1 MKRSHHTVTK
11 PSPTETTVTMGV
23 GDAVSP
29 AYSPWGTPMPP
40 RSRSASGLARVRKVV
55 GGTSLRRGIIGL
67 AVFVVVWQVV
77 TSLDEWVGV
86 SVPVVAHLPPPSS
99 VVDAFVSLVGTGG
112 FWQSAYLSFVRVMW
126 GFLAAM
132 VIGIPFGLLMAV
144 SRTAKA
150 IFFPPFEILRP
161 IPPLAWVPA
170 AIIFWPTQ
178 ELSIT
183 FVTFLGAFFTVVINT
198 VGGAEQ
204 IDRRFLLA
212 ARSMGADKKTIFRR
226 ILLPATLPSIA
237 TGAVVG
243 MGITWQVVVAAEM
256 ISGGGGGATTGG
268 GGGLGFLIWNSYL
281 GGAIPQVIVGM
292 IGLGVAGY
300 MSSAIVRSIS
310 IKLMPWKRMA

>member
-1 MKRSHHTVTK
+1 MNTDTTATERAEGETRPSTPRRTPIPPGRS
-11 PSPTETTVTMGV
+11 G
-23 GDAVSP
+23 
-29 AYSPWGTPMPP
+29 
-40 RSRSASGLARVRKVV
+40 SGLARIRKVA
-55 GGTSLRRGIIGL
+55 GGGSLLRGIIGTAL
-67 AVFVVVWQVV
+67 FVGLWQVV
-77 TSLDEWVGV
+77 TSLDQWTGV
-86 SVPVVAHLPPPSS
+86 SLPIVAQLPSASS
-99 VVDAFVSLVGTGG
+99 VLHAFLPLVRSHG
-112 FWQSAYLSFVRVMW
+112 FWSSAYLSFARVLW
-126 GFLAAM
+126 GFIAAM

-150 IFFPPFEILRP
+150 VCFPVFEILRP

-170 AIIFWPTQ
+170 AIIFWPAP

-212 ARSMGADKKTIFRR
+212 ARSMGADKRTIFRR
-226 ILLPATLPSIA
+226 VLLPATLPSIA

-256 ISGGGGGATTGG
+256 ISGGGQGATTGG

-281 GGAIPQVIVGM
+281 GGAIPKVVVGM
-292 IGLGVAGY
+292 MVLGVMGY
-300 MSSAIVRSIS
+300 ASSTIVRIAST
-310 IKLMPWKRMA
+310 KLMPWNRAT

>member
-1 MKRSHHTVTK
+1 MKMDTTATEQSGEEAV
-11 PSPTETTVTMGV
+11 PSP
-23 GDAVSP
+23 S
-29 AYSPWGTPMPP
+29 WGTPILPGG
-40 RSRSASGLARVRKVV
+40 RSRRRLAKLRTLIGGGGLLRGVIGTVLFV
-55 GGTSLRRGIIGL
+55 GL
-67 AVFVVVWQVV
+67 WQVV
-77 TSLDEWVGV
+77 TSLDEWTGF
-86 SVPVVAHLPPPSS
+86 SVPIVAQLPPPSD
-99 VVDAFVSLVGTGG
+99 VVSAFAGLVGNLG
-112 FWQSAYLSFVRVMW
+112 FWQGAWLSFLRVMY
-126 GFLAAM
+126 GFAVAM
-132 VIGIPFGLLMAV
+132 IIGIPFGLLMAV
-144 SRTAKA
+144 SPSAKA
-150 IFFPPFEILRP
+150 VCFPPFEILRP

-212 ARSMGADKKTIFRR
+212 AHSMGADKKTIFRR

-256 ISGGGGGATTGG
+256 ISGGGQGGATGG

-281 GGAIPQVIVGM
+281 GGDIPQVVVGM
-292 IGLGVAGY
+292 ICLGIAGY
-300 MSSAIVRSIS
+300 VSSTIVRSVS
-310 IKLMPWKRMA
+310 TKLMPWKRAA

>member
-1 MKRSHHTVTK
+1 MKRSQQTVLDPTNPDIAAAEPAGGEIP
-11 PSPTETTVTMGV
+11 PSLP
-23 GDAVSP
+23 P
-29 AYSPWGTPMPP
+29 GTPIP
-40 RSRSASGLARVRKVV
+40 SRRRAASGLANIRKVL
-55 GGTSLRRGIIGL
+55 GATSLLRGIVGIV
-67 AVFVVVWQVV
+67 VFVGLWQVG
-77 TSLDEWVGV
+77 TDLDEWVGV
-86 SVPVVAHLPPPSS
+86 SLPFVARLPTPASVGDALVPLVSS
-99 VVDAFVSLVGTGG
+99 GG
-112 FWQSAYLSFVRVMW
+112 FWESAYLSFVRVMW
-126 GFLAAM
+126 GFTVAM

-150 IFFPPFEILRP
+150 VCFPPFEILRP

-204 IDRRFLLA
+204 VDRRFLLA
-212 ARSMGADKKTIFRR
+212 ARSMGADKATIFRR
-226 ILLPATLPSIA
+226 VLLPATLPSIA

-256 ISGGGGGATTGG
+256 ISGGGQGGATGG

-281 GGAIPQVIVGM
+281 GGAIPQVVVGM
-292 IGLGVAGY
+292 IGLGIAGY
-300 MSSAIVRSIS
+300 LSSTLVRILST
-310 IKLMPWKRMA
+310 KLMPWQRAT

>member
-1 MKRSHHTVTK
+1 M
-11 PSPTETTVTMGV
+11 
-23 GDAVSP
+23 
-29 AYSPWGTPMPP
+29 
-40 RSRSASGLARVRKVV
+40 
-55 GGTSLRRGIIGL
+55 RRGLIGL
-67 AVFVVVWQVV
+67 VVFVAFWQVV
-77 TSLDEWVGV
+77 TSFDEWVGP
-86 SVPVVAHLPPPSS
+86 SLPFVARLPPPSA
-99 VVDAFVSLVGTGG
+99 VAGAFAELVGTAG
-112 FWQSAYLSFVRVMW
+112 FWESAYLSFVRVMS

-132 VIGIPFGLLMAV
+132 AIGIPFGLLMAV
-144 SRTAKA
+144 SPTAKA
-150 IFFPPFEILRP
+150 ICFPPFEILRP

-212 ARSMGADKKTIFRR
+212 ARSMGADKRTIFRKV
-226 ILLPATLPSIA
+226 LLPATLPSIA

-256 ISGGGGGATTGG
+256 ISGGGGGSTEG

-281 GGAIPQVIVGM
+281 GGAIPQVVVGM

-300 MSSAIVRSIS
+300 LSSTLVRMLST
-310 IKLMPWKRMA
+310 KMMPWKRAI

>member
-1 MKRSHHTVTK
+1 MKRSQPTVTAPTDTTLPK
-11 PSPTETTVTMGV
+11 PVGGGMGEASPFASGIRP
-23 GDAVSP
+23 G
-29 AYSPWGTPMPP
+29 
-40 RSRSASGLARVRKVV
+40 SRSADGLTKVRKAV
-55 GGTSLRRGIIGL
+55 GATSLRRGIIGL
-67 AVFVVVWQVV
+67 AVFIGLWQVA
-77 TSLDEWVGV
+77 TSFDEWVGP
-86 SVPVVAHLPPPSS
+86 SLPIVARLPPPSS
-99 VVDAFVSLVGTGG
+99 VLDALFGLVGSSG

-126 GFLAAM
+126 GFIAAM

-150 IFFPPFEILRP
+150 ICFPPFEILRP

-170 AIIFWPTQ
+170 AIIFWPTT

-212 ARSMGADKKTIFRR
+212 ARSMGADKKTIFRKV
-226 ILLPATLPSIA
+226 LLPATLPSIA

-256 ISGGGGGATTGG
+256 ISGGGGGTTTGG

-281 GGAIPQVIVGM
+281 GGAIPQVVVGM

-300 MSSAIVRSIS
+300 VSSTLVRMLST
-310 IKLMPWKRMA
+310 KMMPWKRAT

>member
-1 MKRSHHTVTK
+1 MKSHTDTAATGRAGEEAR
-11 PSPTETTVTMGV
+11 P
-23 GDAVSP
+23 P
-29 AYSPWGTPMPP
+29 APP
-40 RSRSASGLARVRKVV
+40 RTPIPPRGRSASGLAKIRKAL
-55 GGTSLRRGIIGL
+55 GATSLRRGIVGTV
-67 AVFVVVWQVV
+67 VFVGLWQVV

-86 SVPVVAHLPPPSS
+86 SLPMVARLPSPSS
-99 VVDAFVSLVGTGG
+99 VVAVFVPLVGSSG

-126 GFLAAM
+126 GFIVAM
-132 VIGIPFGLLMAV
+132 VIGIPFGLFMAV

-150 IFFPPFEILRP
+150 VCFPVFEILRP

-170 AIIFWPTQ
+170 AIIFWPTP

-212 ARSMGADKKTIFRR
+212 ARSMGADKRTIFRR
-226 ILLPATLPSIA
+226 VVLPATLPSIA

-256 ISGGGGGATTGG
+256 ISGGGQGATAGG
-268 GGGLGFLIWNSYL
+268 GGGLGFLIWNSFL
-281 GGAIPQVIVGM
+281 GGAIPQVVVGM
-292 IGLGVAGY
+292 ICLGVAGY
-300 MSSAIVRSIS
+300 LSSTVVRIVSA
-310 IKLMPWKRMA
+310 KLMPWKIAT

>member
-1 MKRSHHTVTK
+1 MNTDTTATERAGGEIRPPIPRRTPIPPGRS
-11 PSPTETTVTMGV
+11 G
-23 GDAVSP
+23 
-29 AYSPWGTPMPP
+29 
-40 RSRSASGLARVRKVV
+40 SGRARIRKVA
-55 GGTSLRRGIIGL
+55 GGSSLLRGIIGTAL
-67 AVFVVVWQVV
+67 FVGLWQVV
-77 TSLDEWVGV
+77 TSLDQWTGV
-86 SVPVVAHLPPPSS
+86 SLPIVAQLPSASS
-99 VVDAFVSLVGTGG
+99 VLHAFLPLVRSHG
-112 FWQSAYLSFVRVMW
+112 FWSSAYLSFARVLW
-126 GFLAAM
+126 GFIAAM

-150 IFFPPFEILRP
+150 VCFPVFEILRP

-170 AIIFWPTQ
+170 AIIFWPAP

-212 ARSMGADKKTIFRR
+212 ARSMGADKRTIFRR
-226 ILLPATLPSIA
+226 VLLPATLPSIA

-256 ISGGGGGATTGG
+256 ISGGGQGATTGG

-281 GGAIPQVIVGM
+281 GGAIPKVVVGM
-292 IGLGVAGY
+292 IVLGVMGY
-300 MSSAIVRSIS
+300 ASSTIVRIVST
-310 IKLMPWKRMA
+310 KLMPWNRAT

>member
-1 MKRSHHTVTK
+1 MSQDTIATSEAAQEPA
-11 PSPTETTVTMGV
+11 PSSLV
-23 GDAVSP
+23 
-29 AYSPWGTPMPP
+29 GTPVAPGGRP
-40 RSRSASGLARVRKVV
+40 GGLARLRKSV
-55 GGTSLRRGIIGL
+55 GTTSLVRGIIGMV
-67 AVFVVVWQVV
+67 AFIVFWQVA

-86 SVPVVAHLPPPSS
+86 SVPFLSRLPAPSS
-99 VVDAFVSLVGTGG
+99 VVGAFVDLVGSGG
-112 FWQSAYLSFVRVMW
+112 FWQSAYLSFARVMW
-126 GFLAAM
+126 GFVAAM
-132 VIGIPFGLLMAV
+132 VVGIPFGLLMAV
-144 SRTAKA
+144 SPAAKA
-150 IFFPPFEILRP
+150 IFFPPFELLRP

-170 AIIFWPTQ
+170 AIIFWPTP

-212 ARSMGADKKTIFRR
+212 ARSMGASKRTIFRKV
-226 ILLPATLPSIA
+226 LLPATLPSIA

-256 ISGGGGGATTGG
+256 ISGGGQGGSTGA

-281 GGAIPQVIVGM
+281 GGATSHVVVGM

-300 MSSAIVRSIS
+300 LSSTAVRILSTR
-310 IKLMPWKRMA
+310 LMPWRRAT

>member
-1 MKRSHHTVTK
+1 
-11 PSPTETTVTMGV
+11 
-23 GDAVSP
+23 
-29 AYSPWGTPMPP
+29 
-40 RSRSASGLARVRKVV
+40 V
-55 GGTSLRRGIIGL
+55 GGTSLRRGIIGT
-67 AVFVVVWQVV
+67 AVFVGLWQVV

-86 SVPVVAHLPPPSS
+86 SLPMVARLPSPSS
-99 VVDAFVSLVGTGG
+99 VVAVFVPLVGTAG

-126 GFLAAM
+126 GFIVAM
-132 VIGIPFGLLMAV
+132 VIGIPFGLFMAV

-150 IFFPPFEILRP
+150 VCFPVFEILRP

-170 AIIFWPTQ
+170 AIIFWPTP

-212 ARSMGADKKTIFRR
+212 ARSMGADKRTIFRR
-226 ILLPATLPSIA
+226 VVLPATLPSIA

-256 ISGGGGGATTGG
+256 ISGGGQGATAGG
-268 GGGLGFLIWNSYL
+268 GGGLGFLIWNSFL
-281 GGAIPQVIVGM
+281 GGAIPQVVVGM
-292 IGLGVAGY
+292 ICLGVAGY
-300 MSSAIVRSIS
+300 LSSTVVRIVSA
-310 IKLMPWKRMA
+310 KLMPWKIAT

>member
-1 MKRSHHTVTK
+1 MSQDTIATPEATQEPAPSSLLGTAVAPKGRS
-11 PSPTETTVTMGV
+11 G
-23 GDAVSP
+23 
-29 AYSPWGTPMPP
+29 
-40 RSRSASGLARVRKVV
+40 GLARVRKV
-55 GGTSLRRGIIGL
+55 GSTSLVRGIIGMV
-67 AVFVVVWQVV
+67 VFVAFWEVT
-77 TSLDEWVGV
+77 TSLDEWVGF
-86 SVPVVAHLPPPSS
+86 SVPFLARLPPPSS
-99 VVDAFVSLVGTGG
+99 VVDAFVDLVGSGG
-112 FWQSAYLSFVRVMW
+112 FWQSAYLSFARVMW
-126 GFLAAM
+126 GFVAAM

-144 SRTAKA
+144 SKTAKS
-150 IFFPPFEILRP
+150 ICFPPFELLRP

-170 AIIFWPTQ
+170 AIIFWPTP

-212 ARSMGADKKTIFRR
+212 ARSMGASKRTIFRR
-226 ILLPATLPSIA
+226 VLLPATLPSIA

-256 ISGGGGGATTGG
+256 ISGGGQGGSTGA

-281 GGAIPQVIVGM
+281 GGAISHVVVGM

-300 MSSAIVRSIS
+300 LSSTAVRMLST
-310 IKLMPWKRMA
+310 KLMPWRRAT

>member
-1 MKRSHHTVTK
+1 MSQDTMAAAGATQELS
-11 PSPTETTVTMGV
+11 PSAP
-23 GDAVSP
+23 P
-29 AYSPWGTPMPP
+29 GTPGAPGGG
-40 RSRSASGLARVRKVV
+40 SGGGLVRLRNAC
-55 GGTSLRRGIIGL
+55 GTSLVRGVIGMV
-67 AVFVVVWQVV
+67 VFVVFWEVA

-86 SVPVVAHLPPPSS
+86 STPFLARLPPPSS
-99 VVDAFVSLVGTGG
+99 VVEAFVDLVGSGG
-112 FWQSAYLSFVRVMW
+112 FWQSAYLSFARVMW
-126 GFLAAM
+126 GFVAAM
-132 VIGIPFGLLMAV
+132 VVGIPFGLLMAV
-144 SRTAKA
+144 SPTAKA
-150 IFFPPFEILRP
+150 ICFPPFELLRP

-170 AIIFWPTQ
+170 AIIFWPTP

-212 ARSMGADKKTIFRR
+212 ARSMGASKRTIFRKV
-226 ILLPATLPSIA
+226 LLPATLPSIA

-256 ISGGGGGATTGG
+256 ISGGGQGGSTGA

-281 GGAIPQVIVGM
+281 GGAIPHVIVGM

-300 MSSAIVRSIS
+300 LSSTAVRMLS
-310 IKLMPWKRMA
+310 IKLMPWRRAT

>member
-1 MKRSHHTVTK
+1 MSTSTERVDEAVVPSSPPKASAPK
-11 PSPTETTVTMGV
+11 PSRSSGGAKKLRKAV
-23 GDAVSP
+23 GAT
-29 AYSPWGTPMPP
+29 A
-40 RSRSASGLARVRKVV
+40 
-55 GGTSLRRGIIGL
+55 LRRGIIGL
-67 AVFVVVWQVV
+67 VLFTAVWQVI
-77 TSLDEWVGV
+77 TSFDEWVGP
-86 SVPVVAHLPPPSS
+86 SLPFVARLPPPSK
-99 VVDAFVSLVGTGG
+99 VIEAFLDLVFTAG
-112 FWQSAYLSFVRVMW
+112 FWESAYLSFVRVMW

-150 IFFPPFEILRP
+150 ICFPPFEILRP

-170 AIIFWPTQ
+170 AIIFWPTT

-212 ARSMGADKKTIFRR
+212 ARSMGASKKTIFRKV
-226 ILLPATLPSIA
+226 LLPATLPSIA

-256 ISGGGGGATTGG
+256 ISGGGGGTTTGG

-281 GGAIPQVIVGM
+281 GGAIPQVVVGM

-300 MSSAIVRSIS
+300 VSSTLVRMLS
-310 IKLMPWKRMA
+310 IKLMPWKKAI

>member
-1 MKRSHHTVTK
+1 MSQDTVATAGATQELG
-11 PSPTETTVTMGV
+11 PS
-23 GDAVSP
+23 SP
-29 AYSPWGTPMPP
+29 FGTPAAPGGGT
-40 RSRSASGLARVRKVV
+40 RSGLARFRKSV
-55 GGTSLRRGIIGL
+55 GTSSLVRGIIGMV
-67 AVFVVVWQVV
+67 VFVVFWEVA
-77 TSLDEWVGV
+77 TSLDEWAGV
-86 SVPVVAHLPPPSS
+86 SVPFLARLPPPSS
-99 VVDAFVSLVGTGG
+99 VVDAFFDLVGSGG
-112 FWQSAYLSFVRVMW
+112 FWQSAYLSFARVMW
-126 GFLAAM
+126 GFVAAM

-150 IFFPPFEILRP
+150 ICFPPFELLRP

-170 AIIFWPTQ
+170 AIIFWPTP

-212 ARSMGADKKTIFRR
+212 ARSMGASKRTIFRR
-226 ILLPATLPSIA
+226 VLLPATLPSIA

-256 ISGGGGGATTGG
+256 ISGGGQGGSTGA

-281 GGAIPQVIVGM
+281 GGAIPHVVVGM

-300 MSSAIVRSIS
+300 LSSTAVRMLST
-310 IKLMPWKRMA
+310 KLMPWRRAT

>member
-1 MKRSHHTVTK
+1 MSQETMATAGATQELG
-11 PSPTETTVTMGV
+11 PT
-23 GDAVSP
+23 S
-29 AYSPWGTPMPP
+29 SLGTPVAPGG
-40 RSRSASGLARVRKVV
+40 RSGGGLARFGKSV
-55 GGTSLRRGIIGL
+55 GTSSLVRGIIGMV
-67 AVFVVVWQVV
+67 VFVVFWEVA
-77 TSLDEWVGV
+77 TSLDEWAGV
-86 SVPVVAHLPPPSS
+86 SVPFLARLPPPSS
-99 VVDAFVSLVGTGG
+99 VVEAFIDLVGSGG
-112 FWQSAYLSFVRVMW
+112 FWQSAYLSFARVMW
-126 GFLAAM
+126 GFVAAM

-144 SRTAKA
+144 NRTAKA
-150 IFFPPFEILRP
+150 ICFPPFELLRP

-170 AIIFWPTQ
+170 AIIFWPTP

-212 ARSMGADKKTIFRR
+212 ARSMGASKKVIFRKV
-226 ILLPATLPSIA
+226 LLPATLPSIA

-256 ISGGGGGATTGG
+256 ISGGGQGGSTGA

-281 GGAIPQVIVGM
+281 GGAIPHVIVGM

-300 MSSAIVRSIS
+300 LSSTAVRMLST
-310 IKLMPWKRMA
+310 KLMPWRRAT

>member
-1 MKRSHHTVTK
+1 MDTTATERAVEEID
-11 PSPTETTVTMGV
+11 PFSPGK
-23 GDAVSP
+23 
-29 AYSPWGTPMPP
+29 TPIAPG
-40 RSRSASGLARVRKVV
+40 RRSASGLVRIRKAV
-55 GGTSLRRGIIGL
+55 GATGLRRGIIGL
-67 AVFVVVWQVV
+67 AVFIGLWQVA
-77 TSLDEWVGV
+77 TSFDEWVGP
-86 SVPVVAHLPPPSS
+86 SLPIVARLPAPSS
-99 VVDAFVSLVGTGG
+99 VLDAFVGLVGSYG

-126 GFLAAM
+126 GFVAAM

-150 IFFPPFEILRP
+150 ICFPPFEILRP

-212 ARSMGADKKTIFRR
+212 ARSMGANKKTIFRKV
-226 ILLPATLPSIA
+226 LLPATLPSIA

-256 ISGGGGGATTGG
+256 ISGGGGGTSSGG

-281 GGAIPQVIVGM
+281 GGAIPQVVVGM

-300 MSSAIVRSIS
+300 VSSTLVRMLST
-310 IKLMPWKRMA
+310 KLMPWKRAT

>member
-1 MKRSHHTVTK
+1 MDTTATERAGGEL
-11 PSPTETTVTMGV
+11 SPFSSGR
-23 GDAVSP
+23 
-29 AYSPWGTPMPP
+29 TPIPP
-40 RSRSASGLARVRKVV
+40 GSRSGSGLVRIRKAV
-55 GGTSLRRGIIGL
+55 GATSLRRGFIGL
-67 AVFVVVWQVV
+67 AVFIALWQVA
-77 TSLDEWVGV
+77 TSFDEWVGP
-86 SVPVVAHLPPPSS
+86 SLPIVARLPPPSS
-99 VVDAFVSLVGTGG
+99 VVDAFVGLVGSSG

-126 GFLAAM
+126 GFIAAM

-144 SRTAKA
+144 NRTAKA

-170 AIIFWPTQ
+170 AIIFWPTT

-212 ARSMGADKKTIFRR
+212 ARSMGADKKLIFRR
-226 ILLPATLPSIA
+226 VLLPATLPSIA

-256 ISGGGGGATTGG
+256 ISGGGGGTTTGG

-281 GGAIPQVIVGM
+281 GGAIPQVVVGM

-300 MSSAIVRSIS
+300 MSSTIVRMLST
-310 IKLMPWKRMA
+310 KLMPWKRAM

>member
-1 MKRSHHTVTK
+1 MTSDTGTTATQQAGKEVV
-11 PSPTETTVTMGV
+11 PS
-23 GDAVSP
+23 A
-29 AYSPWGTPMPP
+29 PWGTPVPP
-40 RSRSASGLARVRKVV
+40 GSRSAGGLAKLRKGIGGAALVR
-55 GGTSLRRGIIGL
+55 GLIG
-67 AVFVVVWQVV
+67 AVVFVALWQVA

-86 SVPVVAHLPPPSS
+86 SVPIVAQLPAPSS
-99 VVDAFVSLVGTGG
+99 VVEAFVGLVGSTG
-112 FWQSAYLSFVRVMW
+112 FWQGAWLSFVRVMW
-126 GFLAAM
+126 GFVVAM

-150 IFFPPFEILRP
+150 ICFPPFEILRP

-212 ARSMGADKKTIFRR
+212 AHSMGADKRTIFRR

-256 ISGGGGGATTGG
+256 ISGGGQGGATGG

-281 GGAIPQVIVGM
+281 GGDIPQVVVGM
-292 IGLGVAGY
+292 ICLGVAGY
-300 MSSAIVRSIS
+300 ASSTLVRIVST
-310 IKLMPWKRMA
+310 KVMPWKRTT

>member
-1 MKRSHHTVTK
+1 MKSDETITDPVLAA
-11 PSPTETTVTMGV
+11 SPVAEQV
-23 GDAVSP
+23 GQDVAPASP
-29 AYSPWGTPMPP
+29 FGTAIVPG
-40 RSRSASGLARVRKVV
+40 RRSAGGLGRVRKAV
-55 GGTSLRRGIIGL
+55 GATSLRRGIIGL
-67 AVFVVVWQVV
+67 VAFVAVWQVV
-77 TSLDEWVGV
+77 TSLDEWVGF
-86 SVPVVAHLPPPSS
+86 SVPVVANLPPPSS
-99 VVDAFVSLVGTGG
+99 VVSAFVGLVGTGG

-150 IFFPPFEILRP
+150 ICFPPFEILRP

-212 ARSMGADKKTIFRR
+212 ARSMGASKKTIFRR

-256 ISGGGGGATTGG
+256 ISGGGQGGSTGA

-281 GGAIPQVIVGM
+281 GGAIPQVVVGM

-300 MSSAIVRSIS
+300 VSSAIVRSIS

>member
-1 MKRSHHTVTK
+1 MKRSQQTVTE
-11 PSPTETTVTMGV
+11 PSHP
-23 GDAVSP
+23 DAV
-29 AYSPWGTPMPP
+29 ATE
-40 RSRSASGLARVRKVV
+40 LV
-55 GGTSLRRGIIGL
+55 GGDVGPSSLPITPLAPGGGLGKIRKKVGATSLVRGIIGL
-67 AVFVVVWQVV
+67 AVFIGVWQVA
-77 TSLDEWVGV
+77 TSLDEWVGF
-86 SVPVVAHLPPPSS
+86 SVPFVARLPAPSA
-99 VVDAFVSLVGTGG
+99 VLDAFTGLVGSSG
-112 FWQSAYLSFVRVMW
+112 FWQSAYLSFLRVMW
-126 GFLAAM
+126 GFVAAM

-150 IFFPPFEILRP
+150 ICFPPFEILRP

-212 ARSMGADKKTIFRR
+212 ARSMGASKRTIFRR
-226 ILLPATLPSIA
+226 VLLPATLPSIA

-256 ISGGGGGATTGG
+256 ISGGGQGGSTGE

-281 GGAIPQVIVGM
+281 GGAIPQVVVGM
-292 IGLGVAGY
+292 IALGLAGY
-300 MSSAIVRSIS
+300 ASSTLVRMLST
-310 IKLMPWKRMA
+310 KLMPWNRAT